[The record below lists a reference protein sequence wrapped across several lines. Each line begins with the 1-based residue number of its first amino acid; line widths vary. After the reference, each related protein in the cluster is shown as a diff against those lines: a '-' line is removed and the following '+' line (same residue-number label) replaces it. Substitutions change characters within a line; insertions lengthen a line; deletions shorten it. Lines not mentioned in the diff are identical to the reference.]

1 MLCTPICDMYMYLVL
16 CMYPA
21 ASTTIYTLSLTWL
34 VVVKCAL
41 NLVGAPNCITLTIW
55 PKFSFV
61 PFDQKIFRQ
70 PYYAEGLLFWKSW
83 TNFSV
88 QLGPKPEWTPILG
101 TIQVF
106 LTTRSGRNRVTI
118 NFQYIWVISKSIKAF
133 SENGTKHFRANMFKM
148 ALY

>member
-1 MLCTPICDMYMYLVL
+1 MLCTPIFDMYLVL
-16 CMYPA
+16 RMYPA
-21 ASTTIYTLSLTWL
+21 ASTTIYFVPYM

-55 PKFSFV
+55 PKFSYTVCTFW
-61 PFDQKIFRQ
+61 PKNIWQ
-70 PYYAEGLLFWKSW
+70 PYYAEGLLFWESW

-101 TIQVF
+101 TIQVV
-106 LTTRSGRNRVTI
+106 LTTRSGRNRVSI

-133 SENGTKHFRANMFKM
+133 SENCTKHFSANMFKM